1 MNGSG
6 WSKVAKGGLGEGKS
20 ISSPTRKVE
29 RDGLRLA
36 RESAQYRW
44 RRVRLR
50 KKNRVASARI
60 RRIRLA
66 MAEPA
71 MMELRAD
78 DLDDGPEVRRAVTI
92 GVTIWERR
100 MIS

>member
-1 MNGSG
+1 
-6 WSKVAKGGLGEGKS
+6 
-20 ISSPTRKVE
+20 
-29 RDGLRLA
+29 
-36 RESAQYRW
+36 
-44 RRVRLR
+44 LR

-60 RRIRLA
+60 RRTRPA
-66 MAEPA
+66 TAEPA
-71 MMELRAD
+71 MMEVRAD